1 MLDILVSSKT
11 RVKLLLKFFLN
22 SETKSYL
29 RHLEAEFNESTNA
42 IRLELNKFEKAGMLV
57 SEFEGNK
64 KIFRANTNHPLYNDI
79 HSIIK
84 KYVGLDWIIDYVVKG
99 LGNVNSVYLT
109 GGFADGIES
118 SEIEILLIGNI
129 NEDYLKIICKSL
141 EKKISKS
148 LKYNIVDNQ
157 NTFDKL
163 CEDSDNKYLLLWRK

>member
-1 MLDILVSSKT
+1 MLEILVSSKT

-64 KIFRANTNHPLYNDI
+64 KIFRANTKHPLFNDI

-109 GGFADGIES
+109 GGLADGIES
-118 SEIEILLIGNI
+118 SEIELLLIGKI
-129 NEDYLKIICKSL
+129 NEDYLKNICLSL
-141 EKKISKS
+141 EKKISKKI
-148 LKYNIVDNQ
+148 KYTIVDNQ